1 MDKVNILF
9 LNFNFTG
16 AQIYNKIREHPLFLG
31 TLLLNNKDQTIIMK
45 KNIIGFVC
53 LFVLLSACNSD
64 QKNEKANR
72 DKYETGKLTV
82 EEVEKKSPQLFIS
95 VTGNDKKNLLGHTV
109 IKAKL
114 INKAKMVTYKDIDV
128 KLFFYSKTATLLQ
141 EDQEMV
147 YESIAPGKSVSFK
160 SKYFAPKGTDSIALK
175 VLSAKY

>member
-1 MDKVNILF
+1 
-9 LNFNFTG
+9 
-16 AQIYNKIREHPLFLG
+16 
-31 TLLLNNKDQTIIMK
+31 MK

-95 VTGNDKKNLLGHTV
+95 VTGNDKKNLLGQTV

-114 INKAKMVTYKDIDV
+114 FNNAKMVTYKDIDV

>member
-1 MDKVNILF
+1 MV
-9 LNFNFTG
+9 
-16 AQIYNKIREHPLFLG
+16 

-53 LFVLLSACNSD
+53 LFVSLSACNSD

-95 VTGNDKKNLLGHTV
+95 VTGNDKKNLLGQTV

-114 INKAKMVTYKDIDV
+114 FNNAKMVTYKDIDV

-147 YESIAPGKSVSFK
+147 YETIAPGKSVSFK
-160 SKYFAPKGTDSIALK
+160 SKYFALYF
-175 VLSAKY
+175 KYFS